1 MDVLFFKRQAARV
14 GLRAFWVCIFLM
26 ASRSVAA
33 PALTEVSFAS
43 LDLSAGQPV
52 TLKAFWA
59 LAPGASDAPQR
70 ARAVVLMH
78 GCGGAYNAQGELS
91 ARFQKYV
98 LLLHSQGTH
107 ALVLDSFTPRGEREL
122 CTQKIGTRK
131 VTMQHRRLD
140 ALAALQW
147 LAQQPQVDAGKIGL
161 IGWSNGG
168 SAVLAA
174 SNERHAE
181 VAKAAVKPHFVVAFY
196 PGCEAELQR
205 GYQPSADLLLLVGEA
220 DDWTPAEPCK
230 RLAAQTPSG
239 TTANIDIEVYP
250 GAFHGFDSTAA
261 LRVRKDVPSGVNK
274 GQGVTVGGNA
284 NALRLSQERLIQFL
298 KLH

>member
-1 MDVLFFKRQAARV
+1 MQ
-14 GLRAFWVCIFLM
+14 LRAQKNHSRRSTLRALCICM
-26 ASRSVAA
+26 ALFASSAAAA
-33 PALTEVSFAS
+33 PLFTEVSFAS
-43 LDLSAGQPV
+43 QDTSAGQAV
-52 TLKAFWA
+52 VLKAFWA
-59 LAPGASDAPQR
+59 LAPSTFQAPQR

-78 GCGGAYNAQGELS
+78 GCGGAYNAKGELS
-91 ARFQKYV
+91 ARFHSYV
-98 LLLHSQGTH
+98 DLLHSQGTH
-107 ALVLDSFTPRGEREL
+107 ALVLDSLTPRGEREL

-147 LAQQPQVDAGKIGL
+147 LAQQPQVDPQKIGL
-161 IGWSNGG
+161 MGWSNGG

-181 VAKAAVKPHFVVAFY
+181 VAKSLVKPNFVVAFY

-205 GYQPSADLLLLVGEA
+205 GYQPTADLLLLVGEA

-230 RLAAQTPSG
+230 RLAAQAPRNG
-239 TTANIDIEVYP
+239 GANISIEVYP

-274 GQGVTVGGNA
+274 GQGVTVGGDVD
-284 NALRLSQERLIQFL
+284 ALRLSRERLIQFL

>member
-1 MDVLFFKRQAARV
+1 MNFVYFKRHGARCV
-14 GLRAFWVCIFLM
+14 VRAFWVSIALVSHC
-26 ASRSVAA
+26 AVAA
-33 PALTEVSFAS
+33 PAYTEVSFAS
-43 LDLSAGQPV
+43 QDTSAGRPV
-52 TLKAFWA
+52 MLKAFWA
-59 LAPGASDAPQR
+59 LAPSTSDAPQR

-78 GCGGAYNAQGELS
+78 GCGGAYNAKGELS
-91 ARFQKYV
+91 ARFHSYV
-98 LLLHSQGTH
+98 DLLHSQGTH
-107 ALVLDSFTPRGEREL
+107 ALVLDSLTPRGEREL

-131 VTMQHRRLD
+131 VTMQNRRLD

-147 LAQQPQVDAGKIGL
+147 LAQQPQVEPRKIGL
-161 IGWSNGG
+161 MGWSNGG

-181 VAKAAVKPHFVVAFY
+181 VAKSLVKPNFLVAFY

-230 RLAAQTPSG
+230 RLAAQAPSSG
-239 TTANIDIEVYP
+239 AANISIEVYP

-274 GQGVTVGGNA
+274 GQGVTVGGDA
-284 NALRLSQERLIQFL
+284 DALRLSRERLIQFL